1 MSLAVLHCRN
11 TNKTQIGKQ
20 PSAAIRR
27 FLYGQMMV
35 IAALAVFQFFSPP
48 LVESKYFDAPVYG
61 MAEDFF
67 HIVEMRL

>member
-27 FLYGQMMV
+27 FFIFSEYIKQAGAG
-35 IAALAVFQFFSPP
+35 IARLKDLSPIKYVFLHTGLKILKNF
-48 LVESKYFDAPVYG
+48 
-61 MAEDFF
+61 
-67 HIVEMRL
+67 